1 MDTNEFQWTTAW
13 LVFTTYFVVDI
24 LYARYITEV
33 AHKRA
38 LRAAVISCFLYS
50 LLAYGVI
57 SYSRNTLYLVP
68 LVLGAFWGTYVTVRF
83 QR

>member
-1 MDTNEFQWTTAW
+1 MSTPEFQWATAW
-13 LVFTTYFVVDI
+13 LVFATYFLIDVLYARFYIEVSKKRAFRAAMLSCI
-24 LYARYITEV
+24 LYA
-33 AHKRA
+33 
-38 LRAAVISCFLYS
+38 

-68 LVLGAFWGTYVTVRF
+68 LVSGAFLGTYVTVRF

>member
-1 MDTNEFQWTTAW
+1 MHTDEFQWTTAW

-33 AHKRA
+33 AKKRA
-38 LRAAVISCFLYS
+38 FRAAVISCFLYS

-68 LVLGAFWGTYVTVRF
+68 LVCGAFLGTYVTVRF